1 MFKSSKADPMPK
13 PVATSRSSGS
23 ATFSVLG
30 SDTLITGDIE
40 ASADLHIDGR
50 VTGDITC
57 AALVQGVD
65 SEITG
70 AIKADSVRI
79 SGTVRGTVAA
89 REIVILA
96 SGKIEGDVAYD
107 TLTVEQGA
115 RIEGRL
121 APNGG
126 GMAPA
131 IGVVADDVK
140 DAVPA

>member
-1 MFKSSKADPMPK
+1 MSKPAAAP
-13 PVATSRSSGS
+13 RSSGS
-23 ATFSVLG
+23 STFSVLG

-70 AIKADSVRI
+70 AIKADSVR
-79 SGTVRGTVAA
+79 GTVAA
-89 REIVILA
+89 REIVILVL
-96 SGKIEGDVAYD
+96 GKIEGDVAYD

-126 GMAPA
+126 GMPPA
-131 IGVVADDVK
+131 IGVAVEDVK